1 VLAEEI
7 DVSVFCN
14 TMLTFD
20 NVAEPE
26 FEISKVTSLFVIEVI
41 TGVRD
46 LRFRMLSP
54 GKVKVN

>member
-1 VLAEEI
+1 MLAEEI

>member
-14 TMLTFD
+14 TMSTFD

-26 FEISKVTSLFVIEVI
+26 FEISKITSLFVIEVI

>member
-14 TMLTFD
+14 TMSTFD